1 MLAMSKFNNVFS
13 SAARKLLS
21 TFGEESPATYQ
32 VKDGGSITLT
42 VAIDRDVKDSESIGT
57 FVNLVTTISWMN
69 EDLSTHSKKDSIT
82 LATGETFNLNKLI
95 ENDGV
100 IVTYQVLKA

>member
-1 MLAMSKFNNVFS
+1 MNMSKFTDVFG
-13 SAARKLLS
+13 SAARKLLLS
-21 TFGEESPATYQ
+21 FGEKSKASYH
-32 VKDGGSITLT
+32 VNGGGDIPLT
-42 VAIDRDVKDSESIGT
+42 VAIDRDVKDSESVGT
-57 FVNLVTTISWMN
+57 FVNSSITISWIH
-69 EDLSTHSKKDSIT
+69 EDQPTHSKKDSIT